1 MFIDGT
7 YKFKEKRLGV
17 IIVDHKRNY
26 FEYSIRMD
34 FQVTNDVIEYKVD
47 IFRVMASKMLGAN
60 NLIMYSDFELVVNQ
74 YVGIFE
80 SKDKKMKRYVEQ
92 LKKECLKLTS
102 L

>member
-1 MFIDGT
+1 
-7 YKFKEKRLGV
+7 
-17 IIVDHKRNY
+17 
-26 FEYSIRMD
+26 MD
-34 FQVTNDVIEYKVD
+34 FQVTNDVIEYKVY

-80 SKDKKMKRYVEQ
+80 SKDKKMRRYVEQ

>member
-1 MFIDGT
+1 
-7 YKFKEKRLGV
+7 
-17 IIVDHKRNY
+17 
-26 FEYSIRMD
+26 MD

-102 L
+102 V

>member
-1 MFIDGT
+1 
-7 YKFKEKRLGV
+7 
-17 IIVDHKRNY
+17 
-26 FEYSIRMD
+26 MD
-34 FQVTNDVIEYKVD
+34 FQVTNDVIEYKVY

-102 L
+102 V